1 MGTGLQTLNGQNALT
16 LWNERITAC
25 RNSGMTVRDWCREN
39 GVSPGSYYRWQRRI
53 YELAAEQTRSPQ
65 FAEVRLRRNNAAV
78 AVLHLPG
85 GDVEVL
91 PGADEETLRAVCRA
105 LSHAE

>member
-1 MGTGLQTLNGQNALT
+1 MGTGLQTLNGQNALR

-25 RNSGMTVRDWCREN
+25 RCSGMSVRDWCREN
-39 GVSPGSYYRWQRRI
+39 GVSPGSYYRWQRRL
-53 YELAAEQTRSPQ
+53 YELAAEQRTE
-65 FAEVRLRRNNAAV
+65 FAEVHIRSTAAAV